1 MHISITGR
9 HYEASQTLRA
19 YATKKLQQLTKF
31 SSKLDEAHLI
41 LWPERYQVVAEIT
54 VHTKHFRA
62 VGKAQ
67 ALQGQEAFDLALGK
81 VQGLL
86 RRHKERVAEHP
97 HRREPPAPRKRR
109 GATE

>member
-9 HYEASQTLRA
+9 HYEVPQAMRA
-19 YATKKLQQLTKF
+19 YAVQKLERLTRF
-31 SSKLDEAHLI
+31 SDKLDESHLI
-41 LWPERYQVVAEIT
+41 LWPERFQIMAEIT

-67 ALQGQEAFDLALGK
+67 APQAQAAFNLALAK

-97 HRREPPAPRKRR
+97 HRREPRERR
-109 GATE
+109 VVSE